1 MIKKFLILTSIF
13 LTTILQSL
21 AFEDFLIMSDSKLV
35 DIKIEN
41 NKIIDVCPLI
51 TVMNDKNILI
61 VHPLS
66 VGTTCFTVLKNYKE
80 KVMFSVNVTEN
91 KTYISNIEGFNI
103 LSLDEPPEFN
113 YPNLDLPPVLKTRG
127 EK

>member
-21 AFEDFLIMSDSKLV
+21 AFEDCLIMSDSKLV

-91 KTYISNIEGFNI
+91 KTYISNIEGFSI
-103 LSLDEPPEFN
+103 LSLDEPPEIN
-113 YPNLDLPPVLKTRG
+113 YPNLDLPPVLKTKG